1 MNGLPPYFSF
11 PKKVERIWFID
22 TWNFTRLM
30 HLCYRPSMNVEEVKR
45 YITQHPE
52 ELNSKI
58 KSGWT
63 ALKIAV
69 VGCQNIQIIE
79 FLLDQGADLDLQDSD
94 GWSALMEA
102 SANKNECIVKFL
114 LEKGANP
121 NLQNKLGNTSL
132 IIAIK
137 RAASFKIIELLLDN
151 GANIHLK
158 NKKCNSALKIARK
171 RNQKQIIKMCR
182 KRKFKYYSIEN
193 KQLYDKNKLLRSKLK
208 NYEEG
213 KSIMELWECLY
224 KDKI

>member
-1 MNGLPPYFSF
+1 
-11 PKKVERIWFID
+11 
-22 TWNFTRLM
+22 
-30 HLCYRPSMNVEEVKR
+30 MNVEEVKR
-45 YITQHPE
+45 YATQHPE

-102 SANKNECIVKFL
+102 SANKNEYIVKFL

-121 NLQNKLGNTSL
+121 NLQNKLGKTAL

-137 RAASFKIIELLLDN
+137 RAASLKIIELLLDN

-158 NKKCNSALKIARK
+158 NEKGNSALKIARK
-171 RNQKQIIKMCR
+171 CNQKQIIKMCR
-182 KRKFKYYSIEN
+182 KRKFKHYSIKN

-213 KSIMELWECLY
+213 KSIMELWKCLY